1 MKLILSD
8 RPLNIPIQDRD
19 KIHYIDLSSLKIA
32 NCTGCFSCWTKTPG
46 RCIIRD
52 DATQV
57 YPRIA
62 ESDTVLYVSR
72 LKYGSYDTVMK
83 TMLERAIPIQQAFIR
98 IHHGETH
105 HVQRAVASKKA
116 TIIAYGA
123 EDKEEYSIFRQLVSR
138 NAHNMNFEH
147 YEILFTT
154 ESMVDDMVK
163 YVLENG
169 KILILNGS
177 PRAPKSN
184 SKRYAEIFTRHCPDE
199 TVYQNITKRNHQELC
214 AAMEGYTDVLFVFPL
229 YADSLPVGL
238 LNFLKTLEAN
248 PPASKPVISILINC
262 GFLEYEQNEVA
273 IRIMHFSAVAT
284 VLPLV
289 PY

>member
-1 MKLILSD
+1 M
-8 RPLNIPIQDRD
+8 
-19 KIHYIDLSSLKIA
+19 
-32 NCTGCFSCWTKTPG
+32 
-46 RCIIRD
+46 
-52 DATQV
+52 
-57 YPRIA
+57 
-62 ESDTVLYVSR
+62 
-72 LKYGSYDTVMK
+72 
-83 TMLERAIPIQQAFIR
+83 
-98 IHHGETH
+98 
-105 HVQRAVASKKA
+105 
-116 TIIAYGA
+116 
-123 EDKEEYSIFRQLVSR
+123 
-138 NAHNMNFEH
+138 
-147 YEILFTT
+147 
-154 ESMVDDMVK
+154 
-163 YVLENG
+163 G

-273 IRIMHFSAVAT
+273 IRIMHFFCRRNGFTIGSVLMLGSGEAILETPFKYIAQRNIKRLAHSITNKDYRILHAT
-284 VLPLV
+284 MSLPKSLFRLAAQS
-289 PY
+289 YWTRYGKKFGTTKEQMQTMEIEGK

>member
-72 LKYGSYDTVMK
+72 LKYGSYDTV
-83 TMLERAIPIQQAFIR
+83 I
-98 IHHGETH
+98 

-163 YVLENG
+163 YVLE
-169 KILILNGS
+169 KWE
-177 PRAPKSN
+177 KS
-184 SKRYAEIFTRHCPDE
+184 
-199 TVYQNITKRNHQELC
+199 
-214 AAMEGYTDVLFVFPL
+214 
-229 YADSLPVGL
+229 
-238 LNFLKTLEAN
+238 
-248 PPASKPVISILINC
+248 
-262 GFLEYEQNEVA
+262 
-273 IRIMHFSAVAT
+273 
-284 VLPLV
+284 
-289 PY
+289 